1 MAEGADREAERA
13 MAVLQAFWAREKA
26 EKVERFRHLNRYVLP
41 GQTVLA
47 GSSLMEQ
54 FPIYEFAQTD
64 ALPCRVYNR
73 GVGGFTTAELIEN
86 LGPCILDLKPGRL
99 FLNIGTNDLNGPD
112 ADLDTLV
119 ENIRTIVRRVREA
132 LPAVKVTLLAF
143 YPVNHDAAAPG
154 AREVFRWRTNELICL
169 ANARI
174 EALAAEEDVRFASL
188 NDGLADDEGK
198 QRAEFAIDGIHMYA
212 DGYRV
217 VLENLLPLLA
227 ER

>member
-1 MAEGADREAERA
+1 MRAFEAYMAH
-13 MAVLQAFWAREKA
+13 QKA
-26 EKVERFRHLNRYVLP
+26 EKVERFRHLNRYALP

-73 GVGGFTTAELIEN
+73 GVGGFTTSELLEN
-86 LGPCILDLKPGRL
+86 LEPCIIDLTPTRL

-112 ADLDTLV
+112 ADLDALT
-119 ENIRTIVRRVREA
+119 ENIRAIVRRVREA
-132 LPAVKVTLLAF
+132 VPGVEVTLLAF
-143 YPVNHDAAAPG
+143 YPVNPDVAAPE
-154 AREVFRWRTNELICL
+154 ARAVFRWRTNDLIAR

-174 EALAAEEDVRFASL
+174 EALAAEECVRFADL
-188 NDGLADDEGK
+188 NAGLTDEEGR

-217 VLENLLPLLA
+217 VLENLLPFLA
-227 ER
+227 E

>member
-1 MAEGADREAERA
+1 MAH
-13 MAVLQAFWAREKA
+13 QKA
-26 EKVERFRHLNRYVLP
+26 EKVERFRRLNRYALP

-54 FPIYEFAQTD
+54 FPIYEFAQTE

-73 GVGGFTTAELIEN
+73 GVGGFTTSELLEN
-86 LGPCILDLKPGRL
+86 LGPCIMDLAPARL

-112 ADLDTLV
+112 ADLDVLT

-132 LPAVKVTLLAF
+132 VPGVEVTLLAF
-143 YPVNHDAAAPG
+143 YPVNPDVAAPE
-154 AREVFRWRTNELICL
+154 ARAVFRWRTNDLIAR

-174 EALAAEEDVRFASL
+174 EALAAEEGVRFADL
-188 NDGLADDEGK
+188 NAGLTDEEGR

-217 VLENLLPLLA
+217 VLENFLPLLA
-227 ER
+227 E